1 MKRKFIVTIM
11 VIVVMVLGA
20 FSAQAERKI
29 QPYKSSS
36 PAYIVPATDNTVAI
50 NKLSKKVK
58 GLQTSLVGKN
68 GAIKKLRDDVE
79 QNSTD
84 IKAVAENAGRI
95 ATATEEVGGKVGAID
110 TTMRQESKN
119 SGQQIVRN
127 FWLFGVIIV
136 LGFICIAALIIYFS
150 KRSEKCLNQK
160 TVTILKGMKEIVN
173 EFDASPIAI
182 KIAGREVGLYYLS
195 EDEKEGKFYFTLQVE
210 DEADGKPENFVR
222 QMEPKRGVAAK
233 YISGVVKKF
242 RDGDLAGTPQEK
254 LIGYLKGKGILM
266 LSF

>member
-20 FSAQAERKI
+20 FSAQAERII
-29 QPYKSSS
+29 QKF
-36 PAYIVPATDNTVAI
+36 PAKVYTAPATDNTVAI

-68 GAIKKLRDDVE
+68 GAIKKLQGDVE

-127 FWLFGVIIV
+127 FWLFGVIVV

-182 KIAGREVGLYYLS
+182 KIAGRAVGLYYLS

-254 LIGYLKGKGILM
+254 LIGYLKGKGILK